1 MRDYTAGEVRGI
13 LRHYTKTNR
22 TGSAAHLK
30 CLDIQKHFPGQPQL
44 VKQVL
49 FLHGIMGLDSRTVS
63 DRMDVSK
70 DAVLKLYNVGSSWLC
85 RDMNG
90 DQSND

>member
-1 MRDYTAGEVRGI
+1 MTYTAGEVRGI
-13 LRHYTKTNR
+13 LRHYTKINR
-22 TGSAAHLK
+22 MGSAAHLK
-30 CLDIQKHFPGQPQL
+30 CLDIQKHFPNQPQL

-70 DAVLKLYNVGSSWLC
+70 DAVLSMYKLGSTWLAKA
-85 RDMNG
+85 MNG
-90 DQSND
+90 E

>member
-1 MRDYTAGEVRGI
+1 MTSYTAGEVCGI
-13 LRHYTKTNR
+13 LRHYTKVNR
-22 TGSAAHLK
+22 TGSLTHLK
-30 CLDIQKHFPGQPQL
+30 CLDIQKHFPSQPQL

-70 DAVLKLYNVGSSWLC
+70 DAVLSMYKIGSTWLAKA
-85 RDMNG
+85 MNG
-90 DQSND
+90 D

>member
-1 MRDYTAGEVRGI
+1 MTSYTAGEVRGI

-30 CLDIQKHFPGQPQL
+30 VLDIQKHFPAQPQL

-63 DRMDVSK
+63 DRMEVSK
-70 DAVLKLYNVGSSWLC
+70 DAVLSMYRLGSAWLAKA
-85 RDMNG
+85 MNG
-90 DQSND
+90 GESND